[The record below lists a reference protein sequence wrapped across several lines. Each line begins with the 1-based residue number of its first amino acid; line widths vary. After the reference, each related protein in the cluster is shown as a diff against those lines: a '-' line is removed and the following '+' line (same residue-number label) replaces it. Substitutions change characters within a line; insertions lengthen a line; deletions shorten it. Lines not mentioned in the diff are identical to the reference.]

1 MKPILFT
8 TFLVFSLAA
17 CTKKSPPVAATD
29 TTPPAAEQPTAT
41 NEQEAADQLIENFQ
55 RVYFDTDSHTLSAA
69 SQSALRANAQILEQ
83 FPRIEIEVQGHAD
96 ERGTIDYNL
105 ALGQRRGTAVVD
117 FLRRE
122 GVAPSRLKIVSY
134 GEERPVDSQSS
145 QTAWA
150 KNRRA
155 EFRVLNGDASVVGT
169 VTTSG
174 RPVSSP

>member
-1 MKPILFT
+1 MKSLLLTSTLILA
-8 TFLVFSLAA
+8 LSA
-17 CTKKSPPVAATD
+17 CTKKTPPVAATD
-29 TTPPAAEQPTAT
+29 PNAAGTETRAVD
-41 NEQEAADQLIENFQ
+41 EKDAADKLIENFQ
-55 RVYFDTDSHTLSAA
+55 RVYFDTDSSSLTTE
-69 SQSALRANAQILEQ
+69 SQSALRNNATILEQ

-105 ALGQRRGTAVVD
+105 QLGQRRGEAVVD

-122 GVAPSRLKIVSY
+122 GVAPSRLKVVSY
-134 GEERPVDSQSS
+134 GEERPLDNRSG

-155 EFRVLNGDASVVGT
+155 EFRVLTGDAAVAGT

-174 RPVSSP
+174 RPVGGQ

>member
-1 MKPILFT
+1 MKSLLITSTLLIT
-8 TFLVFSLAA
+8 LAA
-17 CTKKSPPVAATD
+17 CNKKAPPVAAAD
-29 TTPPAAEQPTAT
+29 TPPPAETRAVDA
-41 NEQEAADQLIENFQ
+41 QEATEQLLENFQ
-55 RVYFDTDSHTLSAA
+55 RVFFDTDSSRLSSG
-69 SQSALRANAQILEQ
+69 SQSALRSNAQILEQ

-105 ALGQRRGTAVVD
+105 ALGQRRGEAVIN

-122 GVAPSRLKIVSY
+122 GVAPSRLKVVSY
-134 GEERPVDSQSS
+134 GEERPLASGSG

-174 RPVSSP
+174 RPVSGP

>member
-1 MKPILFT
+1 MKPILFS
-8 TFLVFSLAA
+8 TFLFLTFGA
-17 CTKKSPPVAATD
+17 CTKKSPPVAAGD
-29 TTPPAAEQPTAT
+29 TTAAPTEQPAAT
-41 NEQEAADQLIENFQ
+41 NEQEATDQLIENFQ
-55 RVYFDTDSHTLSAA
+55 RVFFDTDSSSLTGG
-69 SQSALRANAQILEQ
+69 SQTALRANARILEQ

-105 ALGQRRGTAVVD
+105 ALGQRRGEAVIN

-122 GVAPSRLKIVSY
+122 GVAPSRLKVVSY
-134 GEERPVDSQSS
+134 GEERPLDTAGGT
-145 QTAWA
+145 TAWA

-174 RPVSSP
+174 RPVSAQ